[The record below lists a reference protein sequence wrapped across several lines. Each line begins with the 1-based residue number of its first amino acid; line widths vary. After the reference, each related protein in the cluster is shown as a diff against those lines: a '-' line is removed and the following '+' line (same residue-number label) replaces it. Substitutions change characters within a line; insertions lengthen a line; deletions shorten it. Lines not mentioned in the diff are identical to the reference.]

1 MKADTTSPTIDR
13 VETIYDRF
21 PVTDSA
27 QTAKLAPIARIRG
40 QLADRFLQAADDPI
54 FDRLRRAASTTEPV
68 SIEQVPDFVKRPFLT
83 KDGTI
88 GHVVIAY
95 PSVGLSDGRNSM
107 AFADDVGSVT
117 LANGR
122 TYHAGST
129 SIVASRMLRLMIQEA
144 PLMVGLTIAIV
155 VLFKLFV
162 LRRIRWVLIAL
173 LPLTASFLWMF
184 GVMGAT
190 GLTLNF
196 YNLVVLPTVLG
207 IGDDSG
213 IHVVHRYLEE
223 GRGGLRRVLRST
235 GEHVAVSSVTTM
247 VGFGGLVLSMHP
259 GLRSIGLMAVLGI
272 GSSSP
277 RSSSSPPSSPSWNAR
292 PTGPPATARPQ
303 PRQPNRPCRTAFRGR
318 PATGSLDR
326 RERRSRTQ
334 RGGVR

>member
-1 MKADTTSPTIDR
+1 
-13 VETIYDRF
+13 
-21 PVTDSA
+21 
-27 QTAKLAPIARIRG
+27 
-40 QLADRFLQAADDPI
+40 
-54 FDRLRRAASTTEPV
+54 
-68 SIEQVPDFVKRPFLT
+68 
-83 KDGTI
+83 
-88 GHVVIAY
+88 
-95 PSVGLSDGRNSM
+95 
-107 AFADDVGSVT
+107 
-117 LANGR
+117 
-122 TYHAGST
+122 
-129 SIVASRMLRLMIQEA
+129 
-144 PLMVGLTIAIV
+144 MVGLTIAIV

-259 GLRSIGLMAVLGI
+259 GLRSTGLMAVLGI
-272 GSSSP
+272 AMTLVAVLVLLP
-277 RSSSSPPSSPSWNAR
+277 ALIAFLERR
-292 PTGPPATARPQ
+292 TGLRTAR
-303 PRQPNRPCRTAFRGR
+303 RIRARTDAFEPLSVDDGR
-318 PATGSLDR
+318 RDLPLATDGGVGR
-326 RERRSRTQ
+326 RE
-334 RGGVR
+334 GGVR

>member
-27 QTAKLAPIARIRG
+27 QTAKLAQIARVRS

-162 LRRIRWVLIAL
+162 LRRIQWVLIAL

-272 GSSSP
+272 GMTLIAALVLLP
-277 RSSSSPPSSPSWNAR
+277 ALIAFLERRTDRPSGN
-292 PTGPPATARPQ
+292 GPPAASPTEPALSDRFPWTTGDGISQ
-303 PRQPNRPCRTAFRGR
+303 SPRT
-318 PATGSLDR
+318 
-326 RERRSRTQ
+326 EE
-334 RGGVR
+334 